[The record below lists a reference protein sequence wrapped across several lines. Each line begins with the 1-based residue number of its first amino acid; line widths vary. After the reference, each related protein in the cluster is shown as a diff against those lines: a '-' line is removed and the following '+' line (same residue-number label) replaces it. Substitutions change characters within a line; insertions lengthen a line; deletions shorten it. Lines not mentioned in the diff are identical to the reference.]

1 MAEGRREGLFWDIME
16 GRAKPPASAVLLGF
30 QFLSYDEEQS
40 RLKVQFEGKPEFLN
54 PLGTVQGGFL
64 TAMLDDTVG
73 PAATAALPAG
83 QFTQTLEIKTSFLRP
98 AKVGAI
104 FAEARV
110 VHRGRDIIFVEGSLS
125 DGSHPR
131 HRDGDDARHPARADV
146 SGKLVSD
153 TNYSQA
159 TGR

>member
-1 MAEGRREGLFWDIME
+1 MADGKREGLFWDIME

-30 QFLSYDEEQS
+30 QFLSDDEEQS

-73 PAATAALPAG
+73 PAATAALPAD

-98 AKVGAI
+98 AKVGPI

-110 VHRGRDIIFVEGSLS
+110 VHRGRDILFVEGFLTDAEGRTLATATATMRVISLE
-125 DGSHPR
+125 R
-131 HRDGDDARHPARADV
+131 
-146 SGKLVSD
+146 K
-153 TNYSQA
+153 
-159 TGR
+159 